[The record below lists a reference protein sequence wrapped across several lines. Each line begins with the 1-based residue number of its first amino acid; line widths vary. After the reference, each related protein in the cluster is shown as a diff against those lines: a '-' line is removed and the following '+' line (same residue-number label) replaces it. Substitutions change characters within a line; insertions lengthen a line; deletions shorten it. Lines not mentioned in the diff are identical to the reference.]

1 MALARLDAVDLDLIV
16 DTLKDFIN
24 RNATLAQRLHW
35 DETDTCPADIVRAM
49 LGPEVG
55 LHLPFLP
62 TEYGGMGGG
71 AYDIYRLSCEFA
83 QIDLGL
89 ATSMLAVALGTDPI
103 RVGCTEPQQ
112 SRWLTRIA
120 DEGLIVAYA
129 VTEPEAGSNVQ
140 NVQTQAERIT
150 NGNGEVTHYKLSG
163 TKQFIS
169 NGSIA
174 DLYTVLARTPDGPSF
189 FIVERGTPGLTAG
202 KHEVKHGIRLSDT
215 AQVLFDEVVVPADQL
230 VGETEGEGLKQA
242 NKVFGF
248 TRLMV
253 AGFGLGAGLAALSKA
268 IAYSKQ
274 RRQMGTLLC
283 EKQGYTH
290 KLLVP
295 NSVRLAAARA
305 YIEHVAD
312 LLDSGQTD
320 RQVEG
325 AIAKFFATEAGNLA
339 ADDAVQALGGYGY
352 CVEYEVEKIRRD
364 ARILRIYEGTS
375 EILQNIVGVYRMRD
389 AVRSKG
395 AWYGEMAEQVEPFA
409 NAGGPAVAKTA
420 RFLSIALDLMFH
432 RKLGRQQHA
441 LFEAA
446 TSIVEVET
454 AVALVRAAGMSD
466 DPLLEAQ
473 ARVWASDVA
482 LSVPTRIVKLLSAA
496 SVLEPAQF
504 EELVKAAD
512 LPGAI
517 VLQSGRLA
525 DLDFIARAITDMLDQ
540 S

>member
-1 MALARLDAVDLDLIV
+1 MTLARLDPADLDLIV
-16 DTLKDFIN
+16 DTLKDFTG
-24 RNATLAQRLHW
+24 RNTPLDLRMQW
-35 DETDTCPADIVRAM
+35 DESDTCPADVVRAM

-62 TEYGGMGGG
+62 AEYGGMGGG

-103 RVGCTEPQQ
+103 RVGCTDAQKR
-112 SRWLTRIA
+112 RWLPRIA
-120 DEGLIVAYA
+120 TEGLIVAYA

-140 NVQTQAERIT
+140 NVQTQARPIT
-150 NGNGEVTHYKLSG
+150 DAGGKVTHYSING
-163 TKQFIS
+163 VKQFIS

-174 DLYTVLARTPDGPSF
+174 NLYTVLAKAPDGPSF
-189 FIVERGTPGLTAG
+189 FIVERNTPGLTPG

-215 AQVLFDEVVVPADQL
+215 AQVLFDDVIVPADQL
-230 VGETEGEGLKQA
+230 VGGKEGQGLKQA
-242 NKVFGF
+242 NEVFGF

-253 AGFGLGAGLAALSKA
+253 AAFGLGAGIASLKKA

-295 NSVRLAAARA
+295 NSVRLTAARA
-305 YIEHVAD
+305 YIEYVAD
-312 LLDSGQTD
+312 LLDSGNTD

-325 AIAKFFATEAGNLA
+325 AIAKIFATESGNIA

-352 CVEYEVEKIRRD
+352 CVEFEVEKIRRD

-375 EILQNIVGVYRMRD
+375 EILQNIVALYRMRES
-389 AVRSKG
+389 VRSNG
-395 AWYGEMAEQVEPFA
+395 AFYGAMADQAEPFA
-409 NAGGPAVAKTA
+409 DAGGPAVAKTA
-420 RFLSIALDLMFH
+420 RFLSVALDLLFH
-432 RKLGRQQHA
+432 KKLARQQYA
-441 LFEAA
+441 MFECA

-454 AVALVRAAGMSD
+454 AAALVRAAGLSGD
-466 DPLLEAQ
+466 ALLKAQ
-473 ARVWASDVA
+473 SRVWASDVA
-482 LSVPTRIVKLLSAA
+482 ASVATRLLKLFSAS
-496 SVLEPAQF
+496 SVLEAAKF
-504 EELVKAAD
+504 EEFEKAAD
-512 LPGAI
+512 LPGVIA
-517 VLQSGRLA
+517 LQGGRLA
-525 DLDFIARAITDMLDQ
+525 DLDLIAQTITAG
-540 S
+540 

>member
-1 MALARLDAVDLDLIV
+1 MTLARLDAGDLDLIV
-16 DTLKDFIN
+16 DTLKEFTD
-24 RNATLAQRLHW
+24 RNAPLERRLHW
-35 DETDTCPADIVRAM
+35 DETDTCPADVVRAM

-62 TEYGGMGGG
+62 VEYGGMGGG

-103 RVGCTEPQQ
+103 RVGCTDAQRK
-112 SRWLTRIA
+112 RWLPRIA
-120 DEGLIVAYA
+120 AEGLIVAYA
-129 VTEPEAGSNVQ
+129 VTEPEAGSEVQ
-140 NVQTQAERIT
+140 NVHTEARRIVDAV
-150 NGNGEVTHYKLSG
+150 GNVTHYQLTG
-163 TKQFIS
+163 VKQFIS

-174 DLYTVLARTPDGPSF
+174 DLYTVLAKAPDGPSF
-189 FIVERGTPGLTAG
+189 FIVERNTPGVTPG

-215 AQVLFDEVVVPADQL
+215 AQVIFEDVVVPADQL
-230 VGETEGEGLKQA
+230 VGEKEGEGLKQA
-242 NKVFGF
+242 NEVFGF

-253 AGFGLGAGLAALSKA
+253 AGFGLGAGLRALEKA

-312 LLDSGQTD
+312 LLDSGNTD

-325 AIAKFFATEAGNLA
+325 AIAKIFATEAGNVA

-375 EILQNIVGVYRMRD
+375 EILQNIVSLYRMRES
-389 AVRSKG
+389 VRSKG
-395 AWYGEMAEQVEPFA
+395 RFYNAMADQVEPFT
-409 NAGGPAVAKTA
+409 NVGGPAAAKAA
-420 RFLSIALDLMFH
+420 RFLSVALDVIFH
-432 RKLGRQQHA
+432 EKLSRQQHA
-441 LFEAA
+441 MFEAA
-446 TSIVEVET
+446 TAIVEVET
-454 AVALVRAAGMSD
+454 AVALVRAAGISSHA
-466 DPLLEAQ
+466 LLEAE

-482 LSVPTRIVKLLSAA
+482 LSVPTRLLKLFSAA
-496 SVLEPAQF
+496 GNTDLRV
-504 EELVKAAD
+504 VAD
-512 LPGAI
+512 LDGAI
-517 VLQSGRLA
+517 AMQSGRLA
-525 DLDFIARAITDMLDQ
+525 DLDFIARTITA
-540 S
+540 

>member
-1 MALARLDAVDLDLIV
+1 MTLGRLDAGDLDLIV
-16 DTLKDFIN
+16 DTLKEFTD
-24 RNATLAQRLHW
+24 RNAPLERRLHW
-35 DETDTCPADIVRAM
+35 DETDTCPADVVRAM

-62 TEYGGMGGG
+62 AEYGGMGGG

-103 RVGCTEPQQ
+103 RVGCTPAQRQ
-112 SRWLTRIA
+112 RWLPRIA
-120 DEGLIVAYA
+120 SEGLIVAYA
-129 VTEPEAGSNVQ
+129 VTEPEAGSEVQ
-140 NVQTQAERIT
+140 NVHTQARRIT
-150 NGNGEVTHYKLSG
+150 DADGNITHYQLTG
-163 TKQFIS
+163 VKQFIS

-174 DLYTVLARTPDGPSF
+174 DLYTVLAKAPEGPSF
-189 FIVERGTPGLTAG
+189 FIVERNTPGLTPG
-202 KHEVKHGIRLSDT
+202 KHEIKHGIRLSDT
-215 AQVLFDEVVVPADQL
+215 AQVIFEDVVIPADQL
-230 VGETEGEGLKQA
+230 IGEKEGAGLKQA
-242 NKVFGF
+242 NEVFGF

-253 AGFGLGAGLAALSKA
+253 AGFGLGAGLRALERA

-274 RRQMGTLLC
+274 RKQMGTFLC

-312 LLDSGQTD
+312 LLDSGNTD

-325 AIAKFFATEAGNLA
+325 AIAKIFATEAGNLA

-364 ARILRIYEGTS
+364 ARILRIYEGTT
-375 EILQNIVGVYRMRD
+375 EILQNIVALYRMRES
-389 AVRSKG
+389 VRSKG
-395 AWYGEMAEQVEPFA
+395 GYYHAVADQVEPFA
-409 NAGGPAVAKTA
+409 NAGGPAAAKAA
-420 RFLSIALDLMFH
+420 RFLSLALDRVFH
-432 RKLGRQQHA
+432 EKLSRQQHA
-441 LFEAA
+441 MFEAA

-454 AVALVRAAGMSD
+454 AAALVRTAGISG

-473 ARVWASDVA
+473 SRVWACDVA
-482 LSVPTRIVKLLSAA
+482 VSVITRLAKLFTA
-496 SVLEPAQF
+496 SGIAGPP
-504 EELVKAAD
+504 AD
-512 LPGAI
+512 LDGAMA
-517 VLQSGRLA
+517 LQSGRLP
-525 DLDFIARAITDMLDQ
+525 DLDFIARTITA
-540 S
+540 